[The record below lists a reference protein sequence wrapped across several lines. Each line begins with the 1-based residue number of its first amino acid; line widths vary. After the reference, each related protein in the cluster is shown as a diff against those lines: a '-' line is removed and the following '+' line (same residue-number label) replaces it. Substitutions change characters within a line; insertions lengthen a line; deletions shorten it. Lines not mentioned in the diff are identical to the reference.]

1 MIGIEV
7 DNGYLIVTANED
19 KSNDA
24 VVEAISRT
32 EYGEG
37 RSITSITFDTEED
50 ADAVMDQ
57 LGEALCGKWLNY
69 DPDEL
74 LS

>member
-7 DNGYLIVTANED
+7 DNGYLIFAANENE
-19 KSNDA
+19 SNDA

-37 RSITSITFDTEED
+37 RSITSIAFDTEED
-50 ADAVMDQ
+50 ADALMDQ
-57 LGEALCGKWLNY
+57 LAEALCGKWLSD
-69 DPDEL
+69 DPDEM

>member
-7 DNGYLIVTANED
+7 DNGYLIVAVNENE
-19 KSNDA
+19 SNDA
-24 VVEAISRT
+24 AVEAISRV

-50 ADAVMDQ
+50 ADALMDQ
-57 LGEALCGKWLNY
+57 LAEVLCENWLDD
-69 DPDEL
+69 DPGEL